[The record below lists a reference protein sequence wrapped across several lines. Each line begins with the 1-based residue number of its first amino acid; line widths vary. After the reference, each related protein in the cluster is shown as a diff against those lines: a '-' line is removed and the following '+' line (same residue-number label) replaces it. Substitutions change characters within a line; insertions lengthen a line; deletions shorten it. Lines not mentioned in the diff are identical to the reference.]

1 MEEAGETIRRY
12 RCGDFVIDERR
23 GVLQRHGQ
31 DVPLRPKTWGVLRQ
45 LVLHRGEL
53 VTKQALLDAVW
64 RRRIVSE
71 GVVAKSVREIR
82 EALGDDHRAVVRTV
96 PGRGY
101 IFDAPV
107 TLEATADDGRDEPGA
122 SPAALE
128 TDPAADGIPAT
139 PMDSSV
145 PPVSPVSRTDMP
157 AAHRWRHASL
167 GLLLLLVVAVVSSV
181 VPRTDDSSPRPLEG
195 SAFAPRER
203 SIAVLPFEDM
213 SPEGDQ
219 QYLAD
224 GMAEEILNLLAA
236 SEELTVIAR
245 TSSFAFREEQADVRT
260 IGRRLDVAYLI
271 EGSVRRSGDDLRVA
285 VQLVDTRDGTRAWSA
300 SYDRKTRDTLRLQ
313 SEIAGAVSDQLH
325 VRLVDS
331 GDRPPVDPV
340 AYQRYMEARFLF
352 NRRSDGDLAR
362 AEALYLEATRLDPDF
377 ARAWAGLAGVYW
389 VRTTLWYEDSIRLS
403 MPEALDAM
411 ALPVERALQADP
423 DLAEAHVRAFIYFT
437 GTGDPARA
445 RDHLARA
452 RALAP
457 NDPLVLASLAWPV
470 GGSEPLESQIAV
482 QRKIIAVDPL
492 SLTPRYNL
500 VHHLILERLL
510 VEARREIEAAL
521 SLFPE
526 ATGRFAYQS
535 ALIDLL
541 EGDFEAAAAAAE
553 KLPDETDR
561 LYEKTGLLAAVWD
574 AQGLTD
580 RTAGVLAQLEQEP
593 DGWAALRL
601 AEIHAYRGAE
611 DEAFA
616 WLREAL
622 QRAAR
627 DPDQGNGFWQ
637 VISESLFLVE
647 LEADPRWHAL
657 HADAEA

>member
-1 MEEAGETIRRY
+1 MEEAGEQIRRY

-23 GVLQRHGQ
+23 GVLQRHGE

-45 LVLHRGEL
+45 LVRHRGEL
-53 VTKQALLDAVW
+53 VTKQSLLDAVW
-64 RRRIVSE
+64 PRRIVSE

-82 EALGDDHRAVVRTV
+82 EALGDENRAVVRTV

-107 TLEATADDGRDEPGA
+107 TLEAAAEDGRDEPGA
-122 SPAALE
+122 SAAARE
-128 TDPAADGIPAT
+128 TDPAAGGIPTT
-139 PMDSSV
+139 PVASSL
-145 PPVSPVSRTDMP
+145 PPMSPAPRKALP
-157 AAHRWRHASL
+157 GPQRWRHASL

-181 VPRTDDSSPRPLEG
+181 VPRTDDSPPRRAVDSP
-195 SAFAPRER
+195 FAPPER

-213 SPEGDQ
+213 SPDGDQ
-219 QYLAD
+219 RYLAD

-245 TSSFAFREEQADVRT
+245 TSSFAFREEPADVRT
-260 IGRRLDVAYLI
+260 IGRRLNVAYLV
-271 EGSVRRSGDDLRVA
+271 EGSLRRSDDDLRVA

-300 SYDRKTRDTLRLQ
+300 SYDRKTRDTLGLQ

-331 GDRPPVDPV
+331 GDRRPVDPV

-352 NRRSDGDLAR
+352 NRRIDGDLAQ
-362 AEALYLEATRLDPDF
+362 AEALYREATRIDPDF

-389 VRTTLWYEDSIRLS
+389 VRTDISHGDSIRLS
-403 MPEALDAM
+403 IPEAVDAM
-411 ALPVERALQADP
+411 ALPIERALQADP
-423 DLAEAHVRAFIYFT
+423 DLAEAHVRAFIYFCE
-437 GTGDPARA
+437 TGDPARA

-452 RALAP
+452 QALAP
-457 NDPLVLASLAWPV
+457 NDPLVLSSLTWPV
-470 GGSEPLESQIAV
+470 GGSEPPESRVAV
-482 QRKIIAVDPL
+482 SRKIIAVDPL

-500 VHHLILERLL
+500 VHFLILERLL

-526 ATGRFAYQS
+526 ATGSFAYQS

-553 KLPDETDR
+553 TLPNETDR
-561 LYEKTGLLAAVWD
+561 LYEKTALLATVWD

-580 RTAGVLAQLEQEP
+580 RTAEVLAHLEQEP
-593 DGWAALRL
+593 GDWAALRL

-622 QRAAR
+622 HRAAR
-627 DPDQGNGFWQ
+627 DPGQRNLFWQ
-637 VISESLFLVE
+637 VISDSPFLGE

-657 HADAEA
+657 RAEAEA